1 MKAWLVSVY
10 IVEAQKQVS
19 DNYLIR
25 TTPISLSSACIHT
38 YSMFQ
43 LFAHCRHASAG
54 TCGKDDRLMTR
65 ESKCDENAASFNM
78 LRKKVVRR
86 LFESK
91 REKLTEE
98 KRQLRRREAA
108 YNLLYSIGSVVRVE

>member
-1 MKAWLVSVY
+1 
-10 IVEAQKQVS
+10 
-19 DNYLIR
+19 
-25 TTPISLSSACIHT
+25 
-38 YSMFQ
+38 
-43 LFAHCRHASAG
+43 
-54 TCGKDDRLMTR
+54 
-65 ESKCDENAASFNM
+65 M